1 MRKETSVLIAKI
13 MKIEIDQS
21 GKIENTNKNTIIAF
35 SNGKFKSVFISAKE
49 KREIQKFFRRIG
61 KPNIFIYKVFAVL
74 VFLLIKSDL
83 KVVDNIII
91 DEEYPGK
98 SSLIK
103 NLLLQEIRRIKPDF
117 DRENIIFQR
126 IGKKSRAHF
135 LAYGVAVGKKKA
147 DIEVGAREILRMV
160 VK

>member
-1 MRKETSVLIAKI
+1 LPFLTTNLKVFLSARKKKE
-13 MKIEIDQS
+13 
-21 GKIENTNKNTIIAF
+21 
-35 SNGKFKSVFISAKE
+35 KFKN
-49 KREIQKFFRRIG
+49 FFRRIG
-61 KPNIFIYKVFAVL
+61 KPKVFIYKVFAIL

-83 KVVDNIII
+83 KSIDKIVI

-98 SSLIK
+98 NSLIK
-103 NLLLQEIRRIKPDF
+103 NFLLQEIRKIKPDF
-117 DRENIIFQR
+117 GKENVIFQR

-135 LAYGVAVGKKKA
+135 LAYGVAIGKKKA

>member
-1 MRKETSVLIAKI
+1 

-21 GKIENTNKNTIIAF
+21 GKIENTSKNTIIAF
-35 SNGKFKSVFISAKE
+35 SDGKFKSVFISAKD
-49 KREIQKFFRRIG
+49 KREIQKFFRKIG
-61 KPNIFIYKVFAVL
+61 RAKVFIYKVFAILIFVL
-74 VFLLIKSDL
+74 IRSNL
-83 KVVDNIII
+83 KEIEEIII

-103 NLLLQEIRRIKPDF
+103 NLLIQEIRKINPHFKK
-117 DRENIIFQR
+117 ENIIFKR

-135 LAYGVAVGKKKA
+135 LAYGVAIGKKKA
-147 DIEVGAREILRMV
+147 DIEVNAREILRMI